1 MVQKKS
7 CFDAAASNEKNGKR
21 RISFNVSSNE
31 RTDMANF
38 ITGIRIIFSFMLLFT
53 TLFSPTFYAVYIIAG
68 ISDVLDGIVARNFNL
83 VSSLG
88 EKLDTIADICFVGVT
103 LYKLLPA
110 MQILMWLWV
119 WLGIIVFI
127 KLANIM
133 SGFMLQKT
141 FVAKHTAANKITGI
155 MLFLFPFSLP
165 LLPLEYSA
173 TAVYSMATIA
183 AIHEGIYMK
192 TDKQ

>member
-1 MVQKKS
+1 
-7 CFDAAASNEKNGKR
+7 
-21 RISFNVSSNE
+21 
-31 RTDMANF
+31 MANF
-38 ITGIRIIFSFMLLFT
+38 ITGIRIIFSFILLFT

-68 ISDVLDGIVARNFNL
+68 TSDVLDGIVARKFNL
-83 VSSLG
+83 QSSFG
-88 EKLDTIADICFVGVT
+88 EKLDTIADICYVGVT

-110 MQILMWLWV
+110 MQIPMWLWV

-127 KLANIM
+127 KLANIL

-141 FVAKHTAANKITGI
+141 FVAKHTVANKITGI
-155 MLFLFPFSLP
+155 LLFLFPFSLSLFP
-165 LLPLEYSA
+165 FEYGA
-173 TAVYSMATIA
+173 IAVCSMATIA